1 MLKNKIKIIFLNFEI
16 IFAAASRPDS
26 TYDIAAQSTTPT
38 SPPSSAIVGVDP
50 ECIASATVTSAGARL
65 SILESGISL
74 SVPEGALARGQREDA
89 FVAVLREDRHRPKLS
104 G

>member
-1 MLKNKIKIIFLNFEI
+1 MKVREIIFLNFVI
-16 IFAAASRPDS
+16 NFPAASRPDS

-38 SPPSSAIVGVDP
+38 TPPSSVIAGVDP
-50 ECIASATVTSAGARL
+50 ECTVSAAVTSAGARL
-65 SILESGISL
+65 SIPESGISFT
-74 SVPEGALARGQREDA
+74 VPEGALARGQREDV